1 MNVNELQ
8 QESGQKALRA
18 AGLHDKFLK
27 LCRPEGGDLRIL
39 DKKAAVHFEL
49 IEEGNMYNP
58 EIDRAELRQL
68 LLDSISPDTIK
79 WNHKVVNISE
89 NGASYTLEFADAS
102 QEKVTVD
109 IVVGA
114 DGAWSR
120 VRAMSTIP
128 ATPVY
133 SGITF
138 VDLTLSAYESEYP
151 ALSKFVGRGSLL
163 ALEDGKGILAQRNSR
178 DVIRVYA
185 ALQVDEQWQ
194 HESNIANAPDVASRV
209 ELLTSKENYFADWDN
224 ELQNLIRAATCNPN
238 LPAIIRP
245 IYALPL
251 SYLRDPLK
259 NDTHIVLLGDAAHLM
274 SPFAGEGVNLAMADA
289 LDLANA
295 LASITASSSWSRVG
309 ISAALRK
316 YEIRMRARAFQAATE
331 SATNLD
337 TFFGENA
344 AIKVKELFLN
354 HMPPKIV
361 MAGIKL
367 VRRLFAGFW

>member
-1 MNVNELQ
+1 M
-8 QESGQKALRA
+8 
-18 AGLHDKFLK
+18 
-27 LCRPEGGDLRIL
+27 
-39 DKKAAVHFEL
+39 DKKAVVHLEQS
-49 IEEGNMYNP
+49 EEGSTYNP

-79 WNHKVVNISE
+79 WNHKVVNILQ

-102 QEKVTVD
+102 QEKVTAD

-114 DGAWSR
+114 DGAWSH
-120 VRAMSTIP
+120 VRAISTVP
-128 ATPVY
+128 VTPVY

-138 VDLTLSAYESEYP
+138 VDLTLANYESEYP
-151 ALSKFVGRGSLL
+151 TLSKFVGRGSLF
-163 ALEDGKGILAQRNSR
+163 ALDDGKGIIAQRNSR

-209 ELLTSKENYFADWDN
+209 ELLISKEDYFADWDN
-224 ELQNLIRAATCNPN
+224 ELQNLIRAATCDPN
-238 LPAIIRP
+238 SPPIIRP

-309 ISAALRK
+309 VSAALRK
-316 YEIRMRARAFQAATE
+316 YEAQMRARSLQAAIE

-344 AIKVKELFLN
+344 AIKVKELFESY
-354 HMPPKIV
+354 MPKIV
-361 MAGIKL
+361 IAGIKL